1 MSTPVFL
8 TGRRKALFNQ
18 YIKLRVLLHFL
29 GEALRGTVPWKGFI
43 GFLDRLLYFLSKM
56 KENKYVTTQGTTK
69 INLYVPGFPSPAFFK
84 ACRKVAPIGSKQ
96 PCISVLLSVT
106 SSCRF
111 RCEHCYQKH
120 DRGKDVPI
128 GYLVDVVRQLDTM
141 GVAFFNIEGGDPFLV
156 YDRLK
161 AVCAAVTTG
170 EIMVNST
177 GDGITCDRL
186 EELREHNV
194 RGVMFSLHAAMAD
207 DVNRFMGRDTAWET
221 MHEGIACCH
230 SVGMDVTFNTCL
242 MRDAFYDG
250 TFEHVMERA
259 RSFGASLIQLIKPK
273 PSGAWLG
280 ADVSAFSHD
289 DLAHVEALVRSYNN
303 DESYANFP
311 FIAAQI
317 HDERADMFGC
327 TAGGTDRFYINA
339 KGDVQPCEFLN
350 ISYGNIQ
357 NESFGEIYNRMRAS
371 FDVPGDRWLCE
382 SCAAQI
388 HALHQ
393 ESGAQSLPLSEERSA
408 NVYQECNRGAC
419 PDFYQYVD
427 VRHRSDTKEGEPS

>member
-1 MSTPVFL
+1 MSSPVFL
-8 TGRRKALFNQ
+8 TGRRKAVYNQ
-18 YIKLRVLLHFL
+18 YIKLRVFLHFL
-29 GEALRGTVPWKGFI
+29 GEAITGKLPWKGFP
-43 GFLDRLLYFLSKM
+43 GFLDRLLYFLAKM

-69 INLYVPGFPSPAFFK
+69 INLYVPGFPSAAFFK
-84 ACRKVAPIGSKQ
+84 ACRKVSPIGEKQ

-106 SSCRF
+106 SGCRF

-128 GYLVDVVRQLDTM
+128 DDLVDVVRQLDAM
-141 GVAFFNIEGGDPFLV
+141 GVAFFNIEGGDPFLA

-161 AVCAAVTTG
+161 AACAAVTTG

-186 EELREHNV
+186 EELRELNV
-194 RGVMFSLHAAMAD
+194 RGVMFSLHAPD
-207 DVNRFMGRDTAWET
+207 EEDVNSFMGRDNAWDT
-221 MHEGIACCH
+221 MLEGIACCH
-230 SVGMDVTFNTCL
+230 NVGMDVTFNTCML
-242 MRDAFYDG
+242 RNAFYDG
-250 TFEHVMERA
+250 TFDRVMDRA
-259 RSFGASLIQLIKPK
+259 HTFGASLIQLIKPK

-280 ADVSAFSHD
+280 EDVSFFSPS
-289 DLAHVEALVRSYNN
+289 DLAHVEKLVRTYNN
-303 DESYANFP
+303 DPKYAHYP

-357 NESFGEIYNRMRAS
+357 NEPFEQIFRRMRES
-371 FDVPGDRWLCE
+371 FDMPGDRWLCE
-382 SCAAQI
+382 SCAPEI
-388 HALHQ
+388 HRLHQ
-393 ESGAQSLPLSEERSA
+393 ESGSPSLPLSEELSA
-408 NVYQECNRGAC
+408 RVHENCDRGAC
-419 PDFYQYVD
+419 PDFYHYVD
-427 VRHRSDTKEGEPS
+427 VRHRTSATNGMSS